1 MPPLYQDPLSTVPG
15 AEWRWLDLARALAE
29 VACDAWVLALIALA
43 VYSYLERDV
52 KSVLKAYLPLAVALA
67 TTAAVAIVA
76 RRLGGQPR
84 PVEGAAHAVAPLLRR
99 AFPTGQASAVAAFV
113 TYTVLAYGRRALH
126 VALIAAAVGVARA
139 LGGAHWAADLLGG
152 GLAGVAVGAAVY
164 TTVLHLFPGGHLA
177 RMRGGGVAS
186 GDPGPGSP

>member
-29 VACDAWVLALIALA
+29 VACEAWVLALIALA
-43 VYSYLERDV
+43 VYSFLERDV
-52 KSVLKAYLPLAVALA
+52 KAVLKAYLPLAAALA
-67 TTAAVAIVA
+67 LAAAVAIVA

-84 PVEGAAHAVAPLLRR
+84 PVEGTGHAVAPLLRR

-113 TYTVLAYGRRALH
+113 VYTLLAYGRRARL
-126 VALIAAAVGVARA
+126 VAGVAVAVGVARA

-152 GLAGVAVGAAVY
+152 AVAGSAVAAGVYV
-164 TTVLHLFPGGHLA
+164 TTLHLFPGGHLA
-177 RMRGGGVAS
+177 RMRGGGLAP